1 MAKKMIVLLMAA
13 AMVIGLL
20 AGCASKAP
28 AQPAPSAEP
37 TQAPESKEPE
47 EPEVVDPLEKGQTI
61 NVYSWWD
68 PTKPGLEKLKE
79 GFEEKYKEYNV
90 TINFVKVSSYYKTML
105 TKLAGIKLAGSS
117 DEKIDVMM
125 LAFDKLPL
133 FAQNQQLMPLDDY
146 ISAELLD
153 SLYPSVKD
161 GLYYDGTLYAVPR
174 DVTSWCAY
182 LNNAM
187 FEEAGIAIPSE
198 DWTMEDF
205 INICGEFRA
214 NGKFGYATNDYT
226 DVMSPWIYL
235 YGGRYFDAEKN
246 SSTLTDPETT
256 AGIKALYHLM
266 ESDGAMTIAEAQEAG
281 KSAEAF
287 CRGDAAILFEGLST
301 SGTIEG
307 TGVEYTVLPLPQGV
321 NGHQSH
327 SFTNCWTIPAVSSQ
341 PDWAAEVVKYF
352 GGAEGQ
358 KIAAENDMG
367 LPAVQDL
374 DLTDWVAA
382 KPFRQYYLDALGYPK
397 TAPYPTHLN
406 GANWSSNAQKLL
418 TDKIWNVAGLTD
430 EQLDTEIADI
440 NNQLTYFLMGG
451 N

>member
-1 MAKKMIVLLMAA
+1 MFKKLVAFLMVATMVLCML
-13 AMVIGLL
+13 VSCSSGDN
-20 AGCASKAP
+20 GKV
-28 AQPAPSAEP
+28 
-37 TQAPESKEPE
+37 TT
-47 EPEVVDPLEKGQTI
+47 LEKDQTI

-68 PTKPGLEKLKE
+68 PTKPGLEKLKA

-90 TINFVKVSSYYKTML
+90 KINFVKVSSYYKTML

-133 FAQNQQLMPLDDY
+133 FAQNGQLLPLDSY
-146 ISAELLD
+146 ISKDLLD
-153 SLYPSVKD
+153 SLYPSVKE
-161 GLYYDGTLYAVPR
+161 GLYYNDTLYAVPR

-182 LNNAM
+182 LNNNM
-187 FEEAGIAIPSE
+187 FKEAGIAIPSE
-198 DWTMEDF
+198 DWTMDDF
-205 INICGEFRA
+205 IRICGEFRA
-214 NGKFGYATNDYT
+214 KGKFGFATNDYT
-226 DVMSPWIYL
+226 DVLSPWIYL
-235 YGGRYFDAEKN
+235 YGGEYFDGAKN
-246 SSTLTDPETT
+246 ASTLTDPKTA

-266 ESDGAMTIAEAQEAG
+266 ESDGAMTIAEAQEVG

-307 TGVEYTVLPLPQGV
+307 KNVEYTVLPLPKGI

-327 SFTNCWTIPAVSSQ
+327 SFTNCWTVPSVSSK
-341 PDWAAEVVKYF
+341 PAWAAEVVKYF

-367 LPAVQDL
+367 LPAVETL
-374 DLTDWVAA
+374 DLTEWVAA
-382 KPFRQYYLDALGYPK
+382 KPIRKYYLDALGYEK

-418 TDKIWNVAGLTD
+418 TDKIWNVSGLSD
-430 EQLDTEIADI
+430 ADLDRAIADI
-440 NNQLTYFLMGG
+440 NDQLTYFLMGG